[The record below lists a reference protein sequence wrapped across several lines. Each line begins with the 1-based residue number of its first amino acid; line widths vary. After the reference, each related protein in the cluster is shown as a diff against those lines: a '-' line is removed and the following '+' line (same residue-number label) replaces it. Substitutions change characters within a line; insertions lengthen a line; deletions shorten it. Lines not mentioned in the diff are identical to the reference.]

1 MGQKVLIAGC
11 GDVGNALGTRLLQH
25 GDEVWGIRRTVS
37 ALAAGIQPWPIDLT
51 DRASLRTP
59 PAEFD
64 VLVYTASADRRDAE
78 SYRATYVDGL
88 RHAIQALRDAGSP
101 LEQVLFTSS
110 TAVYGER
117 RGEWVDED
125 TTTTPRRFNG
135 EILVEA
141 EQIVTELEG
150 GIVLRLSG
158 IYGPGR
164 TRLLRKVWDGEAQA
178 TDSWTNRIH
187 VEDCGAALHH
197 LMQLDN
203 PASVYLGSDDAPATT
218 REVLTWM
225 SERLGV
231 TAPRDG
237 QTDALN
243 KRCRNTRLRESGFEF
258 AYPSY
263 REGYAPMVAA
273 FLDEVSRSDG

>member
-1 MGQKVLIAGC
+1 MAKKVLIAGC
-11 GDVGNALGTRLLQH
+11 GDVGNALAKRLLAE
-25 GDEVWGIRRTVS
+25 GTEVWGIRRTVS
-37 ALAAGIQPWPIDLT
+37 ALARGVHPWPIDLT
-51 DRASLRTP
+51 DRASLRSP

-64 VLVYTASADRRDAE
+64 VLVYAASADRRDAE

-88 RHAIQALRDAGSP
+88 RNTIQALVDAGSQ
-101 LEQVLFTSS
+101 LDQVLFTSS
-110 TAVYGER
+110 TAVYGEQH
-117 RGEWVDED
+117 GEWVDEA
-125 TTTTPRRFNG
+125 TPTAPRRFNG

-141 EQIVTELEG
+141 EQIVTELDG

-164 TRLLRKVWDGEAQA
+164 TRLLRRVWNAEAQA

-197 LMQLDN
+197 LMKLSD
-203 PASVYLGSDDAPATT
+203 PASIYLGSDDLPATT

-231 TAPRDG
+231 ATPQG
-237 QTDALN
+237 GSTETTN
-243 KRCRNTRLRESGFEF
+243 KRCRNARLRESGFEL
-258 AYPSY
+258 AYPTY
-263 REGYAPMVAA
+263 RDGYAPMIED
-273 FLDEVSRSDG
+273 FLETVSPSDG